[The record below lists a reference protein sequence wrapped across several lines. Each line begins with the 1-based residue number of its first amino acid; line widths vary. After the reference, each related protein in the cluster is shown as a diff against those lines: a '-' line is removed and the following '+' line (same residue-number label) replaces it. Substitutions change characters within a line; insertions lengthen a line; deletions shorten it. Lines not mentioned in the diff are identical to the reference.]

1 MSSVASLLSG
11 TPAAA
16 APVVAVA
23 AGSASIP
30 LGAATVAVANTSIK
44 ATSIVV
50 AHINQAAA
58 DATCK
63 VVCVRLSPGVGF
75 TIDGNA
81 NATAALPVTWAILK
95 L

>member
-1 MSSVASLLSG
+1 MSSVAALLSG

-16 APVVAVA
+16 GPVVAA
-23 AGSASIP
+23 AQGAATIP
-30 LGAATVAVANTSIK
+30 LGAATVAVANANIK
-44 ATSIVV
+44 STSIVV

-75 TIDGNA
+75 TIDGDA

>member
-11 TPAAA
+11 TPAAC

-23 AGSASIP
+23 QGTATIP
-30 LGAATVAVANTSIK
+30 LGASTIAVANTSIK

-50 AHINQAAA
+50 AQINEAAQ

-63 VVCVRLSPGVGF
+63 AICVRLVPGVGF
-75 TIDGNA
+75 SIDGEA
-81 NATAALPVTWAILK
+81 NATAAVDCVWSILK

>member
-11 TPAAA
+11 TPAAC

-23 AGSASIP
+23 QGAATIP
-30 LGAATVAVANTSIK
+30 LGGSTIAVANTAIK

-50 AHINQAAA
+50 AMINEAAQ

-63 VVCVRLSPGVGF
+63 AVCVRLIPGTGF
-75 TIDGNA
+75 AIDGQA
-81 NATAALPVTWAILK
+81 NATAAVDCQWAILK